1 MPTVL
6 FKSDAS
12 RADLWVQAF
21 AEQAPEIELRVFPDI
36 GRREDIDYALL
47 WQPPPGLLAS
57 LPKLRVVFSVGAGID
72 HLVSDPELPRH
83 LPLVRMVEQGLSEGM
98 SEYVAMHVLMHH
110 RYFLDYQAFQRA
122 HRWDEIQQVFAHDRR
137 VGILGLGAL
146 GLECVAKL
154 RPFGFQLLGWS
165 REPKTVE
172 GVRTFHGRN
181 GLWEMLP
188 HCDILVSLLPLT
200 PETRNLFDRTLFDAL
215 PKGAYFIN
223 AARGGQQVE
232 ADLLDALNG
241 GQLGGASLDVF
252 QQEPLPADSPFWDH
266 PRVLITPH
274 VAAMT
279 MAPTAVAQ
287 VIANIRRFEQ
297 GEPLQN
303 TVDLV
308 RGY

>member
-12 RADLWVQAF
+12 RVDHWVEAF
-21 AEQAPEIELRVFPDI
+21 AEQAPEIELRVYPEV

-57 LPKLRVVFSVGAGID
+57 LPKLRAVFSVGAGID
-72 HLVSDPELPRH
+72 HLMSDPNLPRH
-83 LPLVRMVEQGLSEGM
+83 LPLVRMVEPGLSEGM

-110 RYFLDYQAFQRA
+110 RFFLDYQAQQRA
-122 HRWDEIQQVFAHDRR
+122 HVWEEIQQIPTAERR

-146 GLECVAKL
+146 GVRSVERL

-165 REPKTVE
+165 REPKSID
-172 GVRTFHGRN
+172 GVACFHGIE
-181 GLWEMLP
+181 GLWRMLP
-188 HCDILVSLLPLT
+188 QSDILVSLLPLT
-200 PETRNLFDRTLFDAL
+200 PETRNLLDKRVFDAL
-215 PKGAYFIN
+215 PKGASFIN

-232 ADLLDALNG
+232 ADLLDALAS
-241 GQLGGASLDVF
+241 GQLAGASLDVF
-252 QQEPLPADSPFWDH
+252 QQEPLPPDSPFWDH
-266 PRVLITPH
+266 PRVLLTPH

-287 VIANIRRFEQ
+287 VIANIRRFER
-297 GEPLQN
+297 GEPLKN
-303 TVDLV
+303 TVDLQ